1 MQNTLLISIRLAF
14 INERIRN
21 EIMAVVIQSR
31 RRYLLENQILKI
43 DLKTLDLINP
53 VLKRLLI
60 NLFLFP
66 KTL

>member
-1 MQNTLLISIRLAF
+1 MQNTLLISIELNL

-43 DLKTLDLINP
+43 DLITLDLITP
-53 VLKRLLI
+53 TLKKI
-60 NLFLFP
+60 
-66 KTL
+66 K

>member
-1 MQNTLLISIRLAF
+1 MQNTLLISIELAF

-21 EIMAVVIQSR
+21 EIMSVVIQSR

-53 VLKRLLI
+53 VLKKI
-60 NLFLFP
+60 ID
-66 KTL
+66 

>member
-1 MQNTLLISIRLAF
+1 MQNTLLISIELAF

-53 VLKRLLI
+53 TLKKI
-60 NLFLFP
+60 ID
-66 KTL
+66 

>member
-1 MQNTLLISIRLAF
+1 MQNTLLISIELAF

-53 VLKRLLI
+53 VLKKI
-60 NLFLFP
+60 ID
-66 KTL
+66 